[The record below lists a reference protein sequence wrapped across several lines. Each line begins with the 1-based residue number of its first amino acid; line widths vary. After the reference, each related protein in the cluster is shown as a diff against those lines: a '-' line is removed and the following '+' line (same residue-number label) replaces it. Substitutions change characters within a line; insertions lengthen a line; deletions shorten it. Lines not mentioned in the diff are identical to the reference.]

1 MTSLI
6 YWSLFGVSDLIVV
19 SSGFSFGAL
28 FVCWFSTILPNNVDV
43 LFKFAESKRV
53 ALCCISTVLF
63 INLDRERVVS
73 SWSWITFFNS
83 SGNFSIFFN
92 WFSESE
98 RVPLNFCSKELDD
111 SKTVNKIKL
120 VIIAKMHPF
129 LQLKNLVYLNKHK
142 SKCFLYL
149 VIYFEN

>member
-1 MTSLI
+1 MIRLI
-6 YWSLFGVSDLIVV
+6 YWCLVWLVFDCSWFCG
-19 SSGFSFGAL
+19 GL
-28 FVCWFSTILPNNVDV
+28 FVCCFWTILSNNVDV

-63 INLDRERVVS
+63 INVDRERVVS
-73 SWSWITFFNS
+73 FWSWIISFNS
-83 SGNFSIFFN
+83 SGNFSIIFN
-92 WFSESE
+92 WFSGSE

-129 LQLKNLVYLNKHK
+129 LQLKILAYLNNHNFYISWITLK
-142 SKCFLYL
+142 
-149 VIYFEN
+149 IR